1 MNLIL
6 FSVTTFAVLDYF
18 YRFMRFVSTD
28 LAKIAKF
35 LCFYS
40 KSGLKNYDDM
50 RVMRM
55 IKKQLIQCESTLE
68 LLRKEYEE
76 KDDQLL
82 ALGIKKEVTNRTV
95 DEEEVA
101 ELTTR
106 LEALKKEI
114 QEIEEDKSKM
124 AAFNAYT
131 RQ

>member
-1 MNLIL
+1 ME
-6 FSVTTFAVLDYF
+6 
-18 YRFMRFVSTD
+18 
-28 LAKIAKF
+28 KI
-35 LCFYS
+35 
-40 KSGLKNYDDM
+40 LKNYDDM

-76 KDDQLL
+76 KRWSAFSPGDKKRSDQSC
-82 ALGIKKEVTNRTV
+82 GGWRRGGRIDNPTGSF
-95 DEEEVA
+95 
-101 ELTTR
+101 
-106 LEALKKEI
+106 KKEI

>member
-1 MNLIL
+1 MQMETI
-6 FSVTTFAVLDYF
+6 
-18 YRFMRFVSTD
+18 
-28 LAKIAKF
+28 
-35 LCFYS
+35 
-40 KSGLKNYDDM
+40 LKNYDDM

-55 IKKQLIQCESTLE
+55 IKKQLINCESKLD

-82 ALGIKKEVTNRTV
+82 ALGIKKEVTNRSV
-95 DEEEVA
+95 DEEEVGA
-101 ELTTR
+101 LTAR

-131 RQ
+131 RR